1 MKKIFY
7 NLLLFINLV
16 VLSFMLSSCFTTH
29 TFLFQE
35 GNYIYEGESLPF
47 YEDISL
53 TYLDLN
59 FKLTDKNDNEDNV
72 IKNNRSKDYYFV
84 TFIMKTDN
92 DEEFNISF
100 KSQKE
105 ANEKDRY
112 RIIVDLSEIINV
124 KDAKFDMALH
134 ITNKNY
140 YYEKQSQENSIADE
154 IELSILISSGDNNVI
169 RQNFITDFFILKF
182 AEK

>member
-1 MKKIFY
+1 MFY

-16 VLSFMLSSCFTTH
+16 ILSFLLFSCFTTH
-29 TFLFQE
+29 TFVFKE
-35 GNYIYEGESLPF
+35 GNYIYEGEALPF
-47 YEDISL
+47 YEDINL
-53 TYLDLN
+53 TYLGLN
-59 FKLTDKNDNEDNV
+59 FEPTDKNDDEDNV

-100 KSQKE
+100 KSQKG

-112 RIIVDLSEIINV
+112 RIVVDLSEIINV
-124 KDAKFDMALH
+124 EDAKFDMALH

-140 YYEKQSQENSIADE
+140 YYEEQSVENSIADE
-154 IELSILISSGDNNVI
+154 IELSILIASADNNAI
-169 RQNFITDFFILKF
+169 RQKFITDFFILKF
-182 AEK
+182 EEE